1 MSNTEKRE
9 MYDEN
14 IDVTR
19 LTIAAHQM
27 RNRVV
32 AEMIRSVFVKMRDAI
47 RNAAPGLKHHH
58 AA

>member
-1 MSNTEKRE
+1 

-19 LTIAAHQM
+19 LVNAAHQM
-27 RNRVV
+27 RNRVI
-32 AEMIRSVFVKMRDAI
+32 AELFRNAFRKMREAV
-47 RNAAPGLKHHH
+47 RNAAPGIKRTH

>member
-1 MSNTEKRE
+1 

-19 LTIAAHQM
+19 IIVAAHRM
-27 RNRVV
+27 RNQII
-32 AEMIRSVFVKMRDAI
+32 ADLIRSLFRKIGDAV
-47 RNAAPGLKHHH
+47 RHAAPGLKHHH

>member
-1 MSNTEKRE
+1 

-19 LTIAAHQM
+19 IIAAAHRM
-27 RNRVV
+27 RNQIL
-32 AEMIRSVFVKMRDAI
+32 ADMIRRAVQHVRDAV

-58 AA
+58 A